1 MKPTIQKKPSDDDT
15 IAAKARL
22 VNPHPKGSPQA
33 RAWSLRVVRE
43 AREAGKYEE
52 MFDNMPKDDRKKWV
66 EGSWDVEEKGAG
78 NG

>member
-43 AREAGKYEE
+43 ARE
-52 MFDNMPKDDRKKWV
+52 
-66 EGSWDVEEKGAG
+66 EKERDEKI
-78 NG
+78 